1 MSTLNRGKFFSR
13 QFILVSLTLFGG
25 FWFAWNDKLSSEL
38 NILIGTVLAP
48 YLASGAYQNVKRAE
62 INKGVKEDGDSSA
75 G

>member
-1 MSTLNRGKFFSR
+1 MALA
-13 QFILVSLTLFGG
+13 LFGG

-62 INKGVKEDGDSSA
+62 INKGVTDNGNSSA

>member
-1 MSTLNRGKFFSR
+1 MSKYLSR
-13 QFILVSLTLFGG
+13 QFLLVILTLFGG

-62 INKGVKEDGDSSA
+62 INKGVTDNGNSSA